1 MDTELEDELGDVV
14 QKARDGR
21 SWSQED
27 LARACGVAVADIG
40 RIENCDLIPDDSRIV
55 RIAAALN
62 LHGPSLVAVA
72 RKTYLPAAPKPDP
85 DFDLVCLRVLIGMY
99 PVKCYLLICKQ
110 TRAAAAI
117 DTGGNP
123 EAVIRKARELGVT
136 PRKILLTHTHADHAG
151 GLNRLDA
158 EFNCPTWVDRA
169 EPRPPGS
176 RDLRWV
182 GEGDC
187 IELGKLR
194 IRVIATP
201 GHTAGGV
208 CYRVNGSV
216 VSGDAIF
223 AGSMGRA
230 NVSFQALFDAVAGK
244 LLTLPDA
251 TALYPAHGPAT
262 TVGQEKRHNPF
273 FAAPGPSPGP

>member
-14 QKARDGR
+14 QKARAGR
-21 SWSQED
+21 SWSQQD
-27 LARACGVAVADIG
+27 LARACGVAVADID
-40 RIENCDLIPDDSRIV
+40 RIENCDLIPDNARIT
-55 RIAAALN
+55 RIADALN
-62 LHGPSLVAVA
+62 LHGPALIEVA
-72 RKTYLPAAPKPDP
+72 RKTYMPAPPEPDP
-85 DFDLVCLRVLIGMY
+85 DFDLVCLRVFMGMY

-110 TRAAAAI
+110 TREAAAI

-123 EAVIRKARELGVT
+123 EAVIRKAGELGVT

-151 GLNRLDA
+151 GLHRLDA

-169 EPRPPGS
+169 EPWPPGS
-176 RDLRWV
+176 RDLRLV
-182 GEGDC
+182 KDGDC
-187 IELGKLR
+187 IPLGRLR

-208 CYRVNGSV
+208 CYRINNSV

-230 NVSFQALFDAVAGK
+230 NVSFPALFNAVVDK

-273 FAAPGPSPGP
+273 FSSLKQPV